1 MRAWVRGAIRQAH
14 RQPLQAAAGGLVL
27 VAAVLSSGSAVA
39 AWQAKHDADASL
51 RQLSEEAE
59 MRGAR
64 LCVQAWRDAED
75 TRNAVERG
83 TRGGVRVSTE
93 GLVAVAAEDA
103 DPQTIADY
111 RAVIGVLTEAE
122 VAAARA
128 EVLDPDCDLAD
139 ARSRLQE

>member
-1 MRAWVRGAIRQAH
+1 VKGWVRGAVHQAR

-27 VAAVLSSGSAVA
+27 VAAVLSSGATVA

-83 TRGGVRVSTE
+83 TRGGVRVSTD
-93 GLVAVAAEDA
+93 GILAVADA
-103 DPQTIADY
+103 DPVIVAEFRQTITE
-111 RAVIGVLTEAE
+111 LTEQE

-128 EVLDPDCDLAD
+128 EVPDPDCDLAE

>member
-1 MRAWVRGAIRQAH
+1 
-14 RQPLQAAAGGLVL
+14 LQAAAGGLVL
-27 VAAVLSSGSAVA
+27 VAAVLSSGATVA

-83 TRGGVRVSTE
+83 TRGGVRVSTD
-93 GLVAVAAEDA
+93 GILAVADA
-103 DPQTIADY
+103 DPVIVAEFRQTITE
-111 RAVIGVLTEAE
+111 LTEAE

-128 EVLDPDCDLAD
+128 EVLDPDCDLAE